1 MNKIINV
8 DINNWDE
15 FLTTPGKKILCITSP
30 RCDANMSIFR
40 EFFEEHITSI
50 KVHIINP
57 DIDPITGSPA
67 RVFELIDIDNIESIV
82 NESPSVLVYN
92 DDEYTTAYTN
102 LERKKP
108 EDDEST
114 IPVELLKIINELEN
128 K

>member
-8 DINNWDE
+8 DINNWEE
-15 FLTTPGKKILCITSP
+15 FLTTPGRKMLCITSP
-30 RCDANMSIFR
+30 RCDANMGIFR
-40 EFFEEHITSI
+40 EFFEEHIISFN
-50 KVHIINP
+50 VYIINP

-67 RVFELIDIDNIESIV
+67 RVFKLIDIDNIESIV
-82 NESPSVLVYN
+82 NESPSVLVYDN
-92 DDEYTTAYTN
+92 NEYTTAYTN
-102 LERKKP
+102 LERKKL